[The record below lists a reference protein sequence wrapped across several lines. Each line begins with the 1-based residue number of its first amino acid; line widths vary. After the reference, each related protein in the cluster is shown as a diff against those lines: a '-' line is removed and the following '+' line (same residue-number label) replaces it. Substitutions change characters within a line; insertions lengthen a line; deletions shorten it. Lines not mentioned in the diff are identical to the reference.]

1 MVVAVER
8 LITSGILKPAR
19 YLGNELLAVHKPWD
33 TAAIRW
39 VLTYPEVY
47 EVGASNLG
55 HIILY
60 NILNAQPRQLCDRA
74 YLPGKDLAA
83 KLRETNTPLF
93 AVESKRSLTEFDIL
107 GFSLSYELGATNILE
122 MLDLAGIPL
131 TWRERQGSSTS
142 LREAAP
148 TATLSDRGA
157 EGQEVRESTD
167 TQSSFPLIFAGGQTA
182 TSNPE
187 PYADFFDFIALGDGE
202 ELLPEIGL
210 VLEEGK
216 RAGLSREDILLD
228 LAQIPGV
235 YVPQFYDMAEDGS
248 VHPRRP
254 DVPKRILRRVA
265 TPIPAY
271 SIGLVPYV
279 ETVHDRLTIEIRRG
293 CTRGC
298 RFCQPG
304 MLTRPARDVEP
315 DKVVEAIEQGMRATG
330 YNEFSLLSLSCSD
343 YLSLPAVG
351 MEIKNRLKN
360 ENISLTLPSQRVD
373 RFDENIANI
382 LGGTRQAGL
391 TFAPE
396 AGTQRMRDIVNKGLT
411 NEELLRGVKTAWE
424 QGWDKI
430 KLYFMIGLPGETNA
444 DVVGIAETVS
454 WLQRECRGKGR
465 KPLNFNLTISN
476 FTPKPHTPFQ
486 WHSVSTAEFK
496 RKQNLLQQE
505 FRRIKAVKVNFT
517 DVRISA
523 MEDFVGRG
531 DRNLSKVVRRAWEL
545 GAGMDSW
552 YENLDRA
559 FSAWGSA
566 IAQAD
571 LDWKYRQVENG
582 EWNLFHAEEQ
592 RNTEDGKNTQ
602 LLTPNSS
609 LPSTDAINR
618 VSSHSLDIPLPWD
631 HIDTGIDKKWLQEDL
646 QRALEAAIV
655 PDCSFEGCSHCGV
668 CGIDFGHNVVI
679 ESPAIPKFAGEFVP
693 NTTKAQRLRVW
704 FGKQGNMALMS
715 HLDLIRLFDRVVRRA
730 GLPIAFTGGF
740 HPMPRISLATALALG
755 ATSSGEIADFEL
767 TVPVEVD
774 TFREKLAHEMPTDIP
789 IYNVEQ
795 IDLKASAATQLLETA
810 EYLITVGALA
820 ETTPI
825 QWQNWIDT
833 IKAKEE
839 LWYEQ
844 ITKSGKSQL
853 INLRDRLFE
862 LELVENYN
870 CVAKSMSSVIRYLG
884 SYRQDGLLLRP
895 EQILFMLETVAG
907 VEFQLLHIHRNRLI
921 LGV

>member
-1 MVVAVER
+1 MAVAVEK
-8 LITSGILKPAR
+8 LITSDILKPGR
-19 YLGNELLAVHKPWD
+19 YLGNERLAVHKAWD

-74 YLPGKDLAA
+74 YLPGQDLAT

-93 AVESKRSLTEFDIL
+93 AVESKRSLTKFDIL

-131 TWRERQGSSTS
+131 TWKERQKAV
-142 LREAAP
+142 EAGGEFP
-148 TATLSDRGA
+148 NL
-157 EGQEVRESTD
+157 QF
-167 TQSSFPLIFAGGQTA
+167 QFPLVFAGGQTA

-216 RAGLSREDILLD
+216 QAGLSREDILLD

-248 VHPRRP
+248 VHPCRP

-382 LGGTRQAGL
+382 LGGTRQSGL

-430 KLYFMIGLPGETNA
+430 KLYFMIGLPGETDG
-444 DVVGIAETVS
+444 DVLGIAETVS

-486 WHSVSTAEFK
+486 WHSVSTTEFK
-496 RKQNLLQQE
+496 RKQNLLRQE
-505 FRRIKAVKVNFT
+505 FRRIKGVKVNFT

-552 YENLDRA
+552 YENLDQA
-559 FSAWGSA
+559 FSAWGDA

-571 LDWKYRQVENG
+571 LDWKYRQIENG
-582 EWNLFHAEEQ
+582 EWNLFQAQDQNRSEDAENVQ
-592 RNTEDGKNTQ
+592 FPN
-602 LLTPNSS
+602 PNSS
-609 LPSTDAINR
+609 LLTP
-618 VSSHSLDIPLPWD
+618 HSLDTPLPWD
-631 HIDTGIDKKWLQEDL
+631 HIDTGIEKKWLQEDL

-668 CGIDFGHNVVI
+668 CGTDFGHNVVI
-679 ESPAIPKFAGEFVP
+679 KPPAIPTFTGEFVP
-693 NTTKAQRLRVW
+693 NTTKAQRLRIW
-704 FGKQGNMALMS
+704 FGKQGNMALVS

-767 TVPVEVD
+767 TVPVPVD
-774 TFREKLAHEMPTDIP
+774 TIREQLVREMPTDIP

-795 IDLKASAATQLLETA
+795 IDLKTPAATQLLETA
-810 EYLITVGALA
+810 EYLITVAALE
-820 ETTPI
+820 ETIPI
-825 QWQNWIDT
+825 QQWQEWIDT
-833 IKAKEE
+833 IKAKDEI
-839 LWYEQ
+839 WYEHT
-844 ITKSGKSQL
+844 TKSGKSQL

-862 LELVENYN
+862 LELVETP
-870 CVAKSMSSVIRYLG
+870 KSIAESISVIRYVG
-884 SYRQDGLLLRP
+884 SYRQDGFLLRP
-895 EQILFMLETVAG
+895 EQILFMLGIVAN

>member
-1 MVVAVER
+1 VAVAVEK
-8 LITSGILKPAR
+8 LITSDILKPAR
-19 YLGNELLAVHKPWD
+19 YLGNERLAVHKPWD
-33 TAAIRW
+33 TATIRW
-39 VLTYPEVY
+39 ALTYPEVY
-47 EVGASNLG
+47 EVGSSNLG

-60 NILNAQPRQLCDRA
+60 NILNAQPRQLCDRS
-74 YLPGKDLAA
+74 YLPGADLAA
-83 KLRETNTPLF
+83 KLRATNTPLF
-93 AVESKRSLTEFDIL
+93 AVESKRSLKEFDIL

-122 MLDLAGIPL
+122 MLDLAEIPL
-131 TWRERQGSSTS
+131 TWQARAQGNY
-142 LREAAP
+142 
-148 TATLSDRGA
+148 
-157 EGQEVRESTD
+157 
-167 TQSSFPLIFAGGQTA
+167 PLIFAGGQTA

-187 PYADFFDFIALGDGE
+187 PYADFFDFFALGDGE

-210 VLEEGK
+210 VLAEGK
-216 RAGLSREDILLD
+216 RTNLIREHLLLD

-235 YVPQFYDMAEDGS
+235 YVPQFYDMAQDGS
-248 VHPRRP
+248 VHPHHP

-279 ETVHDRLTIEIRRG
+279 ETVHDRLTLEIRRG

-315 DKVVEAIEQGMRATG
+315 EKVVAAIEQGMRATG

-382 LGGTRQAGL
+382 LGGMRQGGL

-424 QGWDKI
+424 KGWDKI
-430 KLYFMIGLPGETNA
+430 KLYFMIGLPGETDA

-454 WLQRECRGKGR
+454 WLQRECRARGR

-486 WHSVSTAEFK
+486 WHSVSTAEFQ
-496 RKQNLLQQE
+496 RKQRLLRQE
-505 FRRIKAVKVNFT
+505 FRRIRGVKVNFT

-531 DRNLSKVVRRAWEL
+531 DRHLGKVVHRAWEL

-552 YENLDRA
+552 YENLDQA
-559 FSAWGSA
+559 FAAWGQA
-566 IAQAD
+566 IAEAG

-582 EWNLFHAEEQ
+582 EWNVMEMERWGNEEVVA
-592 RNTEDGKNTQ
+592 
-602 LLTPNSS
+602 SS
-609 LPSTDAINR
+609 SPYSPLST
-618 VSSHSLDIPLPWD
+618 PLPWD
-631 HIDTGIDKKWLQEDL
+631 HIDTGIAKKWLKEDL
-646 QRALEAAIV
+646 QHALEAATV

-668 CGIDFGHNVVI
+668 CGTDFGHNIVI
-679 ESPAIPKFAGEFVP
+679 EPPAVPEFAGDFIP
-693 NTTKAQRLRVW
+693 NTTKTQRLRVW
-704 FGKQGNMALMS
+704 FGKQGNMALVS
-715 HLDLIRLFDRVVRRA
+715 HLDLLRLFDRVVRRA

-740 HPMPRISLATALALG
+740 HPTPRIAVASALALG
-755 ATSSGEIADFEL
+755 ATSSGEIVDFEL
-767 TVPVEVD
+767 TQPVEVD
-774 TFREKLAHEMPTDIP
+774 TFRQQLVNELPTDIP
-789 IYNVEQ
+789 IYKVMQ
-795 IDLKASAATQLLETA
+795 IDLKAKAANQVMEAA
-810 EYLITVGALA
+810 EYLITVATLR
-820 ETTPI
+820 EVTPA

-833 IKAKEE
+833 IKAQEE
-839 LWYEQ
+839 LLWEKT
-844 ITKSGKSQL
+844 TKSGKSQL
-853 INLRDRLFE
+853 VNLRSLLWE
-862 LELVENYN
+862 LELIETTTSTAESTIVL
-870 CVAKSMSSVIRYLG
+870 RYLG
-884 SYRQDGLLLRP
+884 SCRHDGLLLRP
-895 EQILFMLETVAG
+895 EQILSMLEIVAG
-907 VEFQLLHIHRNRLI
+907 GEFQLLHIHRNQLV